1 MKRNT
6 IRLVTLLC
14 ALPVSGV
21 ALAHTGSHEVSGF
34 FSGISHPL
42 TGLDHLA
49 VMLAVGLWA
58 GVTANRRAWLPV
70 AAFLVF
76 MVIGAVLGMRGIG
89 LPGIETGIAAS
100 VLVMGLLVA
109 TLVRLPTVATV
120 ALIGVFALFH
130 GSAHGA
136 EMPSSATPLLY
147 GIGFLVATASLHLG
161 GIGLARLLQRSHAEW
176 LFRGAGIVTSG
187 FGAWLLLGV

>member
-1 MKRNT
+1 MVHSDL
-6 IRLVTLLC
+6 ITLLD
-14 ALPVSGV
+14 ALSFMRARPDFFVWFYLVFAVSSTLFPS
-21 ALAHTGSHEVSGF
+21 AS
-34 FSGISHPL
+34 
-42 TGLDHLA
+42 D
-49 VMLAVGLWA
+49 
-58 GVTANRRAWLPV
+58 RRAWLPV